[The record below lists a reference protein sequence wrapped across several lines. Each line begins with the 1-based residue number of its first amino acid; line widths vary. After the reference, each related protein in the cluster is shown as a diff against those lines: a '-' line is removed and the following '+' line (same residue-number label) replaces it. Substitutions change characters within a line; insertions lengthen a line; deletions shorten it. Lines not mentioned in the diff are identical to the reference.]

1 MRSSSR
7 NSSSPRRDELVTA
20 NPSFEVMAA
29 KYVKAS
35 GEELSPQHA
44 WATLFATNNAPLTNF
59 HLVNRRRLTVNGVN
73 VTLRIWMGDDSGTV
87 ALVVDLP
94 NPNDAPPWEPL
105 DGRIIADGRSPSE
118 SPVALRAMPRVIPPG
133 QCGRVALVFNR
144 SVIEDRA
151 MVEILRDSR
160 PDFGIEISSQELEE
174 RNSPWRSL
182 WPFAGR

>member
-1 MRSSSR
+1 MSLSDDSDK
-7 NSSSPRRDELVTA
+7 SMA

-35 GEELSPQHA
+35 GEELSPEHA
-44 WATLFATNNAPLTNF
+44 WATLFATGNGGVTGFLEVST
-59 HLVNRRRLTVNGVN
+59 RRLTLNGVG
-73 VTLRIWMGDDSGTV
+73 VYSTVWMNGQTGTV
-87 ALVVDLP
+87 AVVVDLP

-105 DGRIIADGRSPSE
+105 EGRIIGDVRSPNE

-133 QCGRVALVFNR
+133 QRGRVALVFNR
-144 SVIEDRA
+144 SAIQDKA

-160 PDFGIEISSQELEE
+160 PDFGIEVTSLDLE
-174 RNSPWRSL
+174 RPNSLWRSL